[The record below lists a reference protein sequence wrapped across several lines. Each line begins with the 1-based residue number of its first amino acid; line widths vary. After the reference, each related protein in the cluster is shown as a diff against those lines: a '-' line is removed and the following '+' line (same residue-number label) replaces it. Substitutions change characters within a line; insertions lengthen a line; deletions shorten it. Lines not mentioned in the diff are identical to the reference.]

1 MSPNRLLRS
10 LSRVK
15 SLCVGSM
22 WVFRGVFYDQ
32 SSWPITRPPPEG
44 LCQKELLQDVE
55 TGPHHRV
62 MWALASDWN
71 EKHYDY
77 KSDPRSLSA
86 WLNKGLVCFK
96 SLKDYLVI
104 FCLNSTKVAKEASQ
118 CSSPKVINCHRVLIG
133 FKLIIPR
140 VYQVDQDWWFVI
152 VNIYIYIS
160 SVCIYIYTPMINND
174 PQW

>member
-44 LCQKELLQDVE
+44 LCQKELPQDVE

-96 SLKDYLVI
+96 SLKDYLVS
-104 FCLNSTKVAKEASQ
+104 FCLNSTKVAKEVSQ
-118 CSSPKVINCHRVLIG
+118 CSSPKVKNCHRVLIG

-152 VNIYIYIS
+152 VNTYIYIYSTIHKS
-160 SVCIYIYTPMINND
+160 FGFPTETN
-174 PQW
+174 W